1 MVLALFGAD
10 HDEWRTTPTLVGEHN
25 KPELS
30 NKPEMIQR
38 KLPMWAAYDYKTEQ
52 SRF

>member
-10 HDEWRTTPTLVGEHN
+10 HDEWRTTPTLVGER
-25 KPELS
+25 

-38 KLPMWAAYDYKTEQ
+38 KLPRWAAYDHKTEQ